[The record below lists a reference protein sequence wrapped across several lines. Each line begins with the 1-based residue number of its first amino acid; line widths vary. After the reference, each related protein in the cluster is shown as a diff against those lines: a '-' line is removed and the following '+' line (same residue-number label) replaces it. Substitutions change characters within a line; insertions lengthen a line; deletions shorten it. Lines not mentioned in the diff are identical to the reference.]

1 MCVVF
6 NHICANRLI
15 IYNCSNLVRTECTR
29 VTSLALNL
37 QYKAHIS
44 VQKSLLAQMDQTV
57 DVAVR
62 QNRLQYL
69 KSGRSHRLYGA
80 ANANAKSARFLGIRD
95 DPAAINGNTRV
106 NNKMVKYVT

>member
-1 MCVVF
+1 
-6 NHICANRLI
+6 
-15 IYNCSNLVRTECTR
+15 
-29 VTSLALNL
+29 
-37 QYKAHIS
+37 
-44 VQKSLLAQMDQTV
+44 MDQTV

-95 DPAAINGNTRV
+95 DPAAINGNSRV
-106 NNKMVKYVT
+106 NNKMVKYVVLTALLTFHRRVPYCSLLFVTVRYCSEQFQNVFSKLQRNLNLLKKNYKVL